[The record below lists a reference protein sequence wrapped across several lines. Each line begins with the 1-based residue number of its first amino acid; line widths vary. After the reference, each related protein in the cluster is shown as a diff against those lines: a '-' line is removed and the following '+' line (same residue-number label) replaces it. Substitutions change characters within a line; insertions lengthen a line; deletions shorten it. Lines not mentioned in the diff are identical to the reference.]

1 LRSCCSAVHIAG
13 YNTTVAR
20 PRSEKVGAG
29 ATKGRNS
36 GATKDVSLVQNYTS
50 AAELVDHSPGS
61 DFTTSVTVPT
71 IPEFTS
77 DAIDAARLIQELA
90 DIHDNNA
97 ATMVEAIQN
106 HGSAIAAAEA
116 AQASADLALAKARR
130 LSNCHEGDVAGL
142 VRATANA
149 GASGLAPAPGP
160 RTAGAAEPAGGSS
173 ELQLQLKMM
182 EERLLFKLQELARA
196 SSAAATQVPSSSS
209 SGEGDGGGE
218 GVSAIVGGDG
228 GASSPE
234 T

>member
-1 LRSCCSAVHIAG
+1 M
-13 YNTTVAR
+13 
-20 PRSEKVGAG
+20 GAG
-29 ATKGRNS
+29 TTKGRNS

-130 LSNCHEGDVAGL
+130 LSNCHGGDVAGL

-160 RTAGAAEPAGGSS
+160 RTAGAAAEPAGGSS

-228 GASSPE
+228 GASSPD

>member
-1 LRSCCSAVHIAG
+1 M
-13 YNTTVAR
+13 
-20 PRSEKVGAG
+20 GAG

-142 VRATANA
+142 VRVTANA
-149 GASGLAPAPGP
+149 GSSGLAPAPGP
-160 RTAGAAEPAGGSS
+160 RTAGAAAEPAGGSS

-228 GASSPE
+228 GASSPD